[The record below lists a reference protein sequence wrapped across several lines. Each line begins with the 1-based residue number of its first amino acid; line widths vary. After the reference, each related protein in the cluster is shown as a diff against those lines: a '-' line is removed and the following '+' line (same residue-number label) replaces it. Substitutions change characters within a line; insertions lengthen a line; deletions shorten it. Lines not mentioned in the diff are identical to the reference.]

1 MKGFLGGTNVTSYA
15 SSSEETAVLAPA
27 RLRHHAGG
35 HFARTRLIQL
45 RDVTKTYLLG
55 EVEVKALRGVSL
67 DIDHGEYVALMGA
80 SGSGKTTLM
89 NTLGCLDRPT
99 SGSYLLEGEEV
110 VEMSGDGRANLRNR
124 KIGFVFQNFNLL
136 SRSNALENVE
146 LPMLYARR
154 FRGNQRRERGL
165 ALLKKVGLE
174 SRMDHQPSQL
184 SGGQQQRV
192 AIARAM
198 ANEPA
203 ILLADEPTGNLD
215 SRTSREVLEL
225 FRQLNREEGITIILV
240 THDQEVARHA
250 RRIVVLRDGRVIC
263 DSTDFAR
270 ATAAL
275 HEPEE
280 QEP

>member
-1 MKGFLGGTNVTSYA
+1 VTSH
-15 SSSEETAVLAPA
+15 SSFAEEAAVIAPA
-27 RLRHHAGG
+27 RLHRHTDARVT
-35 HFARTRLIQL
+35 RTRLIQL

-55 EVEVKALRGVSL
+55 EVEVCALRGVSL
-67 DIDHGEYVALMGA
+67 DIDHGEYVALMGP

-99 SGSYLLEGEEV
+99 SGSYLLDGEEV

-146 LPMLYARR
+146 LPMLYARQ

-174 SRMDHQPSQL
+174 ARMDHQPSQL

-225 FRQLNREEGITIILV
+225 FRQLNRDEGITIILV

-280 QEP
+280 EQP